1 MNGRWL
7 AFLEERPVDALAR
20 LETWLQSIV
29 EGPARWLTG
38 QRLQPV
44 EIARRL
50 AVAMDDGILV
60 TGERPIAPNRFVATL
75 GAPDHAPLAGITE
88 SLERELE
95 RFLEAE
101 CSDRGYRFSG
111 VPRVELRLDTAHPSG
126 KVTVVATHEA
136 PLDMTPAP
144 TRVLQAISR
153 QPRASGILLR
163 AKGRSWTLAPG
174 DRLVVGREATCDI
187 VLDDDSV
194 SRRHASITFTTVR
207 RRVVA
212 VEVEDLG
219 STNGTLV
226 DGKAVASAVVL
237 PGSTLSFGDVDV
249 HVSEGTST

>member
-111 VPRVELRLDTAHPSG
+111 VPHVELRLDTAHPSG

-153 QPRASGILLR
+153 QPQASGILLR